1 MLTVTGLWFDHERTP
16 VGLDHTPVFGWQLE
30 GNCRNIRQ
38 TQYRLQVALTP
49 DFAALLYD
57 ETCETGNSTAV
68 HAAGLTLQSLQKYY
82 ARVQVWADTA
92 AGPQQTLWSEP
103 AVFITALLD
112 PAAEW
117 KAEFVSAE
125 SPETCRK
132 SSAGTMVRGA
142 FTVKPGLRAAYACTT
157 ALGLYNVYLNG
168 QKVSTDEMTPGWTSY
183 NRRLLYQ
190 TYEVTAMLH
199 PGLNMAG
206 AMLGA
211 GWYKGV
217 MGLTRSRNN
226 YGDTTAF
233 AMQLTLV
240 YADGTRE
247 TVNTGPAWQGTKAPV
262 IFSEIYHGEAYDA
275 ALELPHWAE
284 CETPEN
290 TPAGRWHAVHTVP
303 YPAAKLVAQ
312 AAGKVCVQQRIPAQ
326 RVFTAP
332 DGSTVVDF
340 GQNMAG
346 RVEITVQGTA
356 GQAAEL
362 RCFEELDA
370 DGNPY
375 LANLRKAR
383 TTMQY
388 TFARSQTVTWQPQFT
403 YMGFRYALVVQWP
416 GKPEPANFTACVL
429 HSAMQP
435 AGEFTCSEP
444 LVNQLNHNILWGLK
458 SNFLDV
464 PTDCPQRDE
473 RLGWTGDAQIF
484 CETACWLADT
494 WTFYSKW
501 LKDLAVAQLLALAAE
516 VLGNRQDAE
525 LYAGVHRQ
533 AAQDFAAN
541 FFTLDGAMTAQT
553 QTAHI
558 LALRF
563 GLTPQKWKQK
573 TIQRLLELLEQ
584 QNGHLVT
591 GFLGTPYFCAAL
603 SQNGCW
609 QQAYDLMLKKDYP
622 GWLYQVLQGATT
634 VWEHWDG
641 RRPDGTMWSAGM
653 NSFNHYAYGAVGA
666 WLYGECAGIG
676 QQPGTAGFCAARL
689 APRPGGGLRW
699 AQAWHQTPFGRYALQ
714 WQVDDGKITVTAAI
728 PPNAAAKICLEPGAK
743 LLETDG
749 LTFAEQNGCP
759 TAQVGSGQYRVSY
772 TMEQ

>member
-49 DFAALLYD
+49 DFAVLLYD

-132 SSAGTMVRGA
+132 SSAGTMVRAA

-303 YPAAKLVAQ
+303 YPAAKLAAQ

-356 GQAAEL
+356 GQVAEL

-375 LANLRKAR
+375 LANLREAR

-501 LKDLAVAQLLALAAE
+501 LKDLAVDQLPDGGVANVVPNIEETHTEANWLMKNCPYGASGWGDAATVIPWVLYQMYGDDTILRSQYPSMKRWVDFMRANTQNGLFDFKMQLGDWVALDAEPGSYFGATPTALTSQAYYALSAQLLALAAE

-591 GFLGTPYFCAAL
+591 AFWAHRISARRSARMAAG
-603 SQNGCW
+603 S
-609 QQAYDLMLKKDYP
+609 
-622 GWLYQVLQGATT
+622 
-634 VWEHWDG
+634 
-641 RRPDGTMWSAGM
+641 RRMT
-653 NSFNHYAYGAVGA
+653 
-666 WLYGECAGIG
+666 
-676 QQPGTAGFCAARL
+676 
-689 APRPGGGLRW
+689 
-699 AQAWHQTPFGRYALQ
+699 
-714 WQVDDGKITVTAAI
+714 
-728 PPNAAAKICLEPGAK
+728 
-743 LLETDG
+743 
-749 LTFAEQNGCP
+749 
-759 TAQVGSGQYRVSY
+759 
-772 TMEQ
+772 

>member
-132 SSAGTMVRGA
+132 SSAGTMVRAA

-262 IFSEIYHGEAYDA
+262 IFSEIYHGEVYDA

-303 YPAAKLVAQ
+303 YPAAKLAAQ

-429 HSAMQP
+429 HSTMQP

-444 LVNQLNHNILWGLK
+444 LVNQLNHN
-458 SNFLDV
+458 
-464 PTDCPQRDE
+464 
-473 RLGWTGDAQIF
+473 
-484 CETACWLADT
+484 
-494 WTFYSKW
+494 
-501 LKDLAVAQLLALAAE
+501 
-516 VLGNRQDAE
+516 
-525 LYAGVHRQ
+525 
-533 AAQDFAAN
+533 DF
-541 FFTLDGAMTAQT
+541 
-553 QTAHI
+553 
-558 LALRF
+558 
-563 GLTPQKWKQK
+563 
-573 TIQRLLELLEQ
+573 
-584 QNGHLVT
+584 
-591 GFLGTPYFCAAL
+591 
-603 SQNGCW
+603 
-609 QQAYDLMLKKDYP
+609 
-622 GWLYQVLQGATT
+622 
-634 VWEHWDG
+634 
-641 RRPDGTMWSAGM
+641 
-653 NSFNHYAYGAVGA
+653 VG
-666 WLYGECAGIG
+666 G
-676 QQPGTAGFCAARL
+676 
-689 APRPGGGLRW
+689 
-699 AQAWHQTPFGRYALQ
+699 
-714 WQVDDGKITVTAAI
+714 
-728 PPNAAAKICLEPGAK
+728 
-743 LLETDG
+743 
-749 LTFAEQNGCP
+749 
-759 TAQVGSGQYRVSY
+759 
-772 TMEQ
+772 

>member
-38 TQYRLQVALTP
+38 TQYRLQVALAP

-82 ARVQVWADTA
+82 VRVQVWADTA

-132 SSAGTMVRGA
+132 SSAGTMVRAA

-240 YADGTRE
+240 Y
-247 TVNTGPAWQGTKAPV
+247 
-262 IFSEIYHGEAYDA
+262 
-275 ALELPHWAE
+275 
-284 CETPEN
+284 
-290 TPAGRWHAVHTVP
+290 
-303 YPAAKLVAQ
+303 
-312 AAGKVCVQQRIPAQ
+312 
-326 RVFTAP
+326 
-332 DGSTVVDF
+332 
-340 GQNMAG
+340 
-346 RVEITVQGTA
+346 
-356 GQAAEL
+356 
-362 RCFEELDA
+362 A

-501 LKDLAVAQLLALAAE
+501 LKDLAVDQLPDGGVANVVPNIEETHTEANWLMKNCPYGASGWGDAATVIPWVLYQMYGDDTILRSQYPSMKRWVDFMRANTQNGLFDFKMQLGDWVALDAEPGSYFGATPTALTSQAYYALSAQLLALAAE

-541 FFTLDGAMTAQT
+541 FFTLDGTMTAQT

>member
-1 MLTVTGLWFDHERTP
+1 
-16 VGLDHTPVFGWQLE
+16 
-30 GNCRNIRQ
+30 
-38 TQYRLQVALTP
+38 
-49 DFAALLYD
+49 
-57 ETCETGNSTAV
+57 
-68 HAAGLTLQSLQKYY
+68 
-82 ARVQVWADTA
+82 
-92 AGPQQTLWSEP
+92 
-103 AVFITALLD
+103 
-112 PAAEW
+112 
-117 KAEFVSAE
+117 
-125 SPETCRK
+125 
-132 SSAGTMVRGA
+132 MVRGA

-303 YPAAKLVAQ
+303 YPAAKLAAQ

-356 GQAAEL
+356 GQVAEL

-383 TTMQY
+383 YHHAIYLCPQPNGDLAAAVY
-388 TFARSQTVTWQPQFT
+388 LYGIPLCAGGTVAGKTGTGQF
-403 YMGFRYALVVQWP
+403 YRLRAAQRHAAGGGVYLFR
-416 GKPEPANFTACVL
+416 T
-429 HSAMQP
+429 
-435 AGEFTCSEP
+435 AGEPVEP
-444 LVNQLNHNILWGLK
+444 
-458 SNFLDV
+458 
-464 PTDCPQRDE
+464 
-473 RLGWTGDAQIF
+473 
-484 CETACWLADT
+484 
-494 WTFYSKW
+494 
-501 LKDLAVAQLLALAAE
+501 
-516 VLGNRQDAE
+516 
-525 LYAGVHRQ
+525 
-533 AAQDFAAN
+533 
-541 FFTLDGAMTAQT
+541 
-553 QTAHI
+553 
-558 LALRF
+558 
-563 GLTPQKWKQK
+563 
-573 TIQRLLELLEQ
+573 
-584 QNGHLVT
+584 
-591 GFLGTPYFCAAL
+591 
-603 SQNGCW
+603 
-609 QQAYDLMLKKDYP
+609 
-622 GWLYQVLQGATT
+622 
-634 VWEHWDG
+634 
-641 RRPDGTMWSAGM
+641 
-653 NSFNHYAYGAVGA
+653 
-666 WLYGECAGIG
+666 
-676 QQPGTAGFCAARL
+676 
-689 APRPGGGLRW
+689 
-699 AQAWHQTPFGRYALQ
+699 
-714 WQVDDGKITVTAAI
+714 
-728 PPNAAAKICLEPGAK
+728 
-743 LLETDG
+743 
-749 LTFAEQNGCP
+749 
-759 TAQVGSGQYRVSY
+759 
-772 TMEQ
+772 

>member
-1 MLTVTGLWFDHERTP
+1 MLTVTGLWFDHERAP

-132 SSAGTMVRGA
+132 SSAGTMVRAA

-290 TPAGRWHAVHTVP
+290 TSAGRWHAVHTVP
-303 YPAAKLVAQ
+303 YPAAKLAAQ

-346 RVEITVQGTA
+346 RVEITVHGTA

-484 CETACWLADT
+484 ARPPAGWPIPGLFTA
-494 WTFYSKW
+494 
-501 LKDLAVAQLLALAAE
+501 
-516 VLGNRQDAE
+516 
-525 LYAGVHRQ
+525 
-533 AAQDFAAN
+533 
-541 FFTLDGAMTAQT
+541 
-553 QTAHI
+553 
-558 LALRF
+558 
-563 GLTPQKWKQK
+563 
-573 TIQRLLELLEQ
+573 
-584 QNGHLVT
+584 
-591 GFLGTPYFCAAL
+591 
-603 SQNGCW
+603 
-609 QQAYDLMLKKDYP
+609 
-622 GWLYQVLQGATT
+622 
-634 VWEHWDG
+634 
-641 RRPDGTMWSAGM
+641 
-653 NSFNHYAYGAVGA
+653 
-666 WLYGECAGIG
+666 
-676 QQPGTAGFCAARL
+676 
-689 APRPGGGLRW
+689 
-699 AQAWHQTPFGRYALQ
+699 
-714 WQVDDGKITVTAAI
+714 
-728 PPNAAAKICLEPGAK
+728 
-743 LLETDG
+743 
-749 LTFAEQNGCP
+749 
-759 TAQVGSGQYRVSY
+759 SG
-772 TMEQ
+772 

>member
-38 TQYRLQVALTP
+38 TQYRLQVALTA

-132 SSAGTMVRGA
+132 SSAGTMVRAA

-303 YPAAKLVAQ
+303 YPAAKLAAQ
-312 AAGKVCVQQRIPAQ
+312 AAGKVCV
-326 RVFTAP
+326 
-332 DGSTVVDF
+332 
-340 GQNMAG
+340 
-346 RVEITVQGTA
+346 
-356 GQAAEL
+356 
-362 RCFEELDA
+362 
-370 DGNPY
+370 
-375 LANLRKAR
+375 
-383 TTMQY
+383 
-388 TFARSQTVTWQPQFT
+388 
-403 YMGFRYALVVQWP
+403 
-416 GKPEPANFTACVL
+416 
-429 HSAMQP
+429 
-435 AGEFTCSEP
+435 
-444 LVNQLNHNILWGLK
+444 
-458 SNFLDV
+458 
-464 PTDCPQRDE
+464 
-473 RLGWTGDAQIF
+473 
-484 CETACWLADT
+484 
-494 WTFYSKW
+494 
-501 LKDLAVAQLLALAAE
+501 
-516 VLGNRQDAE
+516 
-525 LYAGVHRQ
+525 
-533 AAQDFAAN
+533 
-541 FFTLDGAMTAQT
+541 
-553 QTAHI
+553 
-558 LALRF
+558 
-563 GLTPQKWKQK
+563 
-573 TIQRLLELLEQ
+573 
-584 QNGHLVT
+584 
-591 GFLGTPYFCAAL
+591 
-603 SQNGCW
+603 
-609 QQAYDLMLKKDYP
+609 
-622 GWLYQVLQGATT
+622 
-634 VWEHWDG
+634 
-641 RRPDGTMWSAGM
+641 
-653 NSFNHYAYGAVGA
+653 
-666 WLYGECAGIG
+666 
-676 QQPGTAGFCAARL
+676 
-689 APRPGGGLRW
+689 
-699 AQAWHQTPFGRYALQ
+699 
-714 WQVDDGKITVTAAI
+714 
-728 PPNAAAKICLEPGAK
+728 
-743 LLETDG
+743 
-749 LTFAEQNGCP
+749 
-759 TAQVGSGQYRVSY
+759 
-772 TMEQ
+772 